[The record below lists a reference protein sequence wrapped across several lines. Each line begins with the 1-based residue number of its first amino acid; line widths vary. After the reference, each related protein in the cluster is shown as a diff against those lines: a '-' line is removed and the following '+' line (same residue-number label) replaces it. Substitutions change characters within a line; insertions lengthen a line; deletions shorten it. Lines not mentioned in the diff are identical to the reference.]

1 MGVMRFLVYSTEAL
15 ENWDEAHRG
24 YISGIDA
31 RVFPTRVEI
40 DGSLMACRRKAS
52 DSGRLNV
59 SWPVP
64 GFGRPLL
71 STTSLS
77 ERDEPYVLA
86 VELARGKIAKVRDQ
100 LSAWEIAGMQTSEEF
115 QEPHRS
121 AYRLFSQAAL
131 IQSEQPEQASALAT
145 QALTQACLAAEILT
159 QTYTRQ
165 RLFVRRRRAPRLP
178 ASLGCNLG
186 TVIPEETAADQFL
199 QAFNAACVPVDWRN
213 IEAEEG
219 VYHWETCDAQ
229 VEWCDQHKL
238 LIRGGPL
245 LDFSP
250 GGLPAWLEQWEHDLF
265 NLESFVS
272 DFVETAISRYVG
284 RIRLWEVSSRVNTGG
299 ALALSEENRLSLVAK
314 TLETARQVDDDIQL
328 FIRVDQPWG
337 DYQARGQH
345 RLSPLQFV
353 DALVRSGVGL
363 SGVDLELT
371 VGYRPQNSAARDLLD
386 LSQLL
391 DRWSVLGIPLHVTL
405 AFPSS
410 DTVDPQA
417 ISDLEVNKPQ
427 WKADWSDAAQAKWI
441 EMYLPLLMAKQA
453 VVGIYWTHF
462 SDAAP
467 HQYPHAGLLDA
478 QGNPKPALDQITTY
492 RRTYWNAEGDS

>member
-1 MGVMRFLVYSTEAL
+1 MGVMRFLVHPAEAL
-15 ENWDEAHRG
+15 EDWDEAHRA
-24 YISGIDA
+24 YISGLDA
-31 RVFPTRVEI
+31 RVFPTRIEI
-40 DGSLMACRRKAS
+40 DGSLMSCRRKAS
-52 DSGRLNV
+52 GSGKLHV
-59 SWPVP
+59 AWPVP

-100 LSAWEIAGMQTSEEF
+100 YSAWEIAGMQTPEEF
-115 QEPHRS
+115 RQPHRE
-121 AYRLFSQAAL
+121 AYRLFSRAAL
-131 IQSEQPEQASALAT
+131 IQSEQPEEASRLAIE
-145 QALTQACLAAEILT
+145 ALTHACEAANILT

-186 TVIPEETAADQFL
+186 PVVPEEAAADQFC
-199 QAFNAACVPVDWRN
+199 QAFNAACVPVDWRSV
-213 IEAEEG
+213 EPAEG
-219 VYHWETCDAQ
+219 VYNWDTFDAQ

-238 LIRGGPL
+238 LMRGGPL

-250 GGLPAWLEQWEHDLF
+250 GGLPDWLEQWEHDLF

-299 ALALSEENRLSLVAK
+299 ALALTEENRLTLVAK
-314 TLETARQVDDDIQL
+314 TLETARQIDDDIQL

-363 SGVDLELT
+363 SGVDLELA
-371 VGYRPQNSAARDLLD
+371 VGYRPQNSASRDLLD

-391 DRWSVLGIPLHVTL
+391 DHWSVLGIPLHVTL

-410 DTVDPQA
+410 GAVDPLA
-417 ISDLEVNKPQ
+417 TSDLEVNRPQ
-427 WKADWSDAAQAKWI
+427 WKADWSDAAQAQWI
-441 EMYLPLLMAKQA
+441 EMFLPLLMAKQS
-453 VVGIYWTHF
+453 VVGIFWAHF
-462 SDAAP
+462 SDAAA

-478 QGNPKPALDQITTY
+478 AGRPKPALDQITTY
-492 RRTYWNAEGDS
+492 RRTYWKADDDS